1 VDQLGDVGE
10 GGAVLDAAEGVL
22 VGAAALLDLLED
34 DAAQVVEAGR
44 GLLPDRLDLLRQP
57 LDRGV
62 GLPCLL
68 AGPADLPLEHQLDPE
83 QRAEQRQGGAE
94 LDPDLGRVVAA
105 DQRPDK
111 DDDGAEG
118 DDGHRN
124 GPASYLLHGESHPI
138 ICAWIFEGIVP
149 ARSWAVKAS
158 GGAERVRGRSG
169 RLEPSGGERDAR
181 EECRQVLAARKL
193 TVVRGAQVVLDRID
207 LVVDGA
213 SRLGVLGR
221 NGAGKS
227 TLLRALAGLEEPS
240 DGVVE
245 RSPPELTVGYLPQEP
260 DHRPGETAAAYLR
273 RRTGLA
279 AAEAELQRALDAT
292 QRRQGQAELTA
303 YDDAL
308 ARFLALGG
316 DDHDARVPRVLAEVD
331 LPERVLGLE
340 AALLSGGEQ
349 VKLGLAAIL
358 LARFEVLLLDEPTNN
373 LDFEGLERLE
383 RFLVAEHGAG
393 RAAGRGG
400 GAVVVSH
407 DRAFLSA
414 ATTCVAELDLVSH
427 KLSEFG
433 GGYDAYLE
441 ERRRRREQAY
451 ERYEETQ
458 RERERLEASIRRR
471 KQWSVS
477 RRGERT
483 TDNDRSLAGR
493 RKERMTGAAS
503 GARALERRIE
513 RLGTPEKPWEGWEL
527 RMSLKAA
534 RRSGDVVA
542 TLAGAT
548 VRRGDFRL
556 GPVDLEVAWR
566 DRLAV
571 TGPNGAGKTTLLR
584 LVTGELRPSGG
595 LAQLGAGVVV
605 GYLGQDRGTA
615 GAEPPGPPEAPEA
628 PGAGA
633 AGTAAAP
640 PAPPAAQAGP
650 PTLLDRV
657 RAQTG
662 LEPRQARSLLAKFDL
677 TAAHADRPEAE
688 LSPGER
694 SRAGLAILM
703 AKGTNLLILDEPTNH
718 LDLDA
723 VEELEE
729 ALAGF
734 DGTLIVVTHD
744 RRMLANLR
752 VTRRLEVQAGGVR
765 EVPLPA
771 TVA

>member
-1 VDQLGDVGE
+1 
-10 GGAVLDAAEGVL
+10 
-22 VGAAALLDLLED
+22 
-34 DAAQVVEAGR
+34 
-44 GLLPDRLDLLRQP
+44 
-57 LDRGV
+57 
-62 GLPCLL
+62 
-68 AGPADLPLEHQLDPE
+68 
-83 QRAEQRQGGAE
+83 
-94 LDPDLGRVVAA
+94 
-105 DQRPDK
+105 
-111 DDDGAEG
+111 
-118 DDGHRN
+118 
-124 GPASYLLHGESHPI
+124 
-138 ICAWIFEGIVP
+138 
-149 ARSWAVKAS
+149 
-158 GGAERVRGRSG
+158 
-169 RLEPSGGERDAR
+169 
-181 EECRQVLAARKL
+181 VLAARKL
-193 TVVRGAQVVLDRID
+193 TIVRGAQVVLDQID

-308 ARFLALGG
+308 ARLLALGG
-316 DDHDARVPRVLAEVD
+316 DDHDARVPRVLAEVG

-340 AALLSGGEQ
+340 AARLSGGEQ

-358 LARFEVLLLDEPTNN
+358 LARFDVLLLDEPTNN

-383 RFLVAEHGAG
+383 RFLVAEH
-393 RAAGRGG
+393 RGG
-400 GAVVVSH
+400 VVVVSH

-414 ATTCVAELDLVSH
+414 ATTRVADLDLVSH
-427 KLSEFG
+427 KLSEYG

-458 RERERLEASIRRR
+458 RERERLETSIRRR

-513 RLGTPEKPWEGWEL
+513 RLGTPDKPWEGWEL

-542 TLAGAT
+542 TLDGAT
-548 VRRGDFRL
+548 VHRGDFRL

-584 LVTGELRPSGG
+584 LLTGELRPSSG
-595 LAQLGAGVVV
+595 LARLGAGVIT

-615 GAEPPGPPEAPEA
+615 GAEPPGPP
-628 PGAGA
+628 
-633 AGTAAAP
+633 
-640 PAPPAAQAGP
+640 APPAAEASP
-650 PTLLDRV
+650 ATLLDRV

-677 TAAHADRPEAE
+677 TAAHAERPEAE

-752 VTRRLEVQAGGVR
+752 VTRRLEVEEGGVS

-771 TVA
+771 TVV